1 MLLGAHAVQKQQRPA
16 AQQSAPPGENKRL
29 STTIVLPCSGS
40 SFKSGSN
47 SLVNERLKSLRPEN
61 PESTINNAKAPAK
74 TPIVAINEIIFI
86 ALFLLF
92 VNKYRLAM

>member
-1 MLLGAHAVQKQQRPA
+1 MDTVTESELAITMAQNGGIGCIHKNMTVSQQAKEVIKVKKYESGMVIDPI
-16 AQQSAPPGENKRL
+16 
-29 STTIVLPCSGS
+29 TI
-40 SFKSGSN
+40 
-47 SLVNERLKSLRPEN
+47 N